1 MEKTL
6 SRLKKDLGPKCACY
20 VLITCSE
27 PTSDGKMEVELHYE
41 GDATLASFLVENA
54 SQAFDERNGLRESQ

>member
-27 PTSDGKMEVELHYE
+27 PAADGKMNVEMHFE
-41 GDATLASFLVENA
+41 GDETLAGFLLENA
-54 SQAFDERNGLRESQ
+54 NQTFEGRNSLKNA